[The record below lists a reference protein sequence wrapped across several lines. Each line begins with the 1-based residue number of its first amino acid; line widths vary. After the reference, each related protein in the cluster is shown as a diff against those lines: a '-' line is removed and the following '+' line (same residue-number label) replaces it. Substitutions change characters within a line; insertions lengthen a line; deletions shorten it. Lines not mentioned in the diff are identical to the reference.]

1 MNIFKQNNKC
11 LKLLSIGLLAASV
24 PVACGPKAPS
34 FAILAAGQN
43 TYQGSTANNKVDILW
58 VIDNSGSM
66 YTKQQKLGTGF
77 SSFASVFTTKNFDFH
92 MAVATSDIRNSPVGQ
107 AGVFQSLPFPYQHP
121 TDPTRSL
128 PANYVGANGPSFL
141 ILDNTTPNLVNH
153 FTANAQVGDTGN
165 ANATIL
171 DGINLT
177 LSSGLLSGANAN
189 FLRSDAHLA
198 VIVVSDADDND
209 STATVAAVNTYLQS
223 LKPDRFDV
231 ITRTYK
237 KNFTV
242 SAVVVTDPTDV
253 NCVAPF
259 EDGLKFKNIA
269 TTTSGSIA
277 NICDAN
283 FATGL
288 TTISQKIAEAI
299 TEIPLGRVPDLSTLS
314 ITFNGITVA
323 NDATNGWTYVSS
335 GNKIVFHG
343 TAIPQDNT
351 SIAINYI
358 PADIIR

>member
-1 MNIFKQNNKC
+1 MKFSKQNKIA
-11 LKLLSIGLLAASV
+11 LKLLGVAALALSA

-34 FAILAAGQN
+34 FAILAAGQS

-66 YTKQQKLGTGF
+66 YTKQEKLGVGF
-77 SSFASVFTTKNFDFH
+77 SNFISVFTTKNFDFH
-92 MAVATSDIRNSPVGQ
+92 MAVATSDIRATPTGQ
-107 AGVFQSLPFPYQHP
+107 AGEFQSLPYPYQHP
-121 TDPTRSL
+121 TVAAKSI
-128 PANYVGANGPSFL
+128 PANYVGANGPSIA
-141 ILDNTTPNLVNH
+141 ILDNTTTDLANH
-153 FTANAQVGDTGN
+153 FTANARVGDTGN

-177 LSSGLLSGANAN
+177 LSSSLLSGANAN

-209 STATVAAVNTYLQS
+209 STTTVAAVNTYLNS
-223 LKPDRFDV
+223 LKPDKFDV

-237 KNFTV
+237 KNYTV
-242 SAVVVTDPTDV
+242 SAVVVTDPTDT

-259 EDGLKFKNIA
+259 EEGLKFKSIA
-269 TTTSGSIA
+269 STTSGSLA

-299 TEIPLGRVPDLSTLS
+299 TEIPLARVPDVGTIS
-314 ITFNGITVA
+314 ITFNGTAVA
-323 NDATNGWTYVSS
+323 QDATNGWTYVSS
-335 GNKIVFHG
+335 GNKIQFHG
-343 TAIPQDNT
+343 TAIPTDNT
-351 SIAINYI
+351 AIAINYI

>member
-1 MNIFKQNNKC
+1 MNKSKQNKIG
-11 LKLLSIGLLAASV
+11 LKLLGVGLLATAV
-24 PVACGPKAPS
+24 LVGCGPKAPG
-34 FAILAAGQN
+34 FDILPAGQN
-43 TYQGSTANNKVDILW
+43 TFQGSTANNKVDILW

-66 YTKQQKLGTGF
+66 YTKQQKLGLGF

-92 MAVATSDIRNSPVGQ
+92 MAVATSDIRNAPVGQ
-107 AGVFQSLPFPYQHP
+107 AGLFQSLPYPYQHP
-121 TDPTRSL
+121 TDPLRSL
-128 PANYVGANGPSFL
+128 PANYVGANGPSFT

-153 FTANAQVGDTGN
+153 FTANAQVGDLGN

-177 LSSGLLSGANAN
+177 LSSSLLSGANAN
-189 FLRSDAHLA
+189 FIRSDAHLA

-209 STATVAAVNTYLQS
+209 STATVNDVSTYLQT

-242 SAVVVTDPTDV
+242 SAVVVSDPTDI
-253 NCVAPF
+253 NCTMPF
-259 EDGLKFKNIA
+259 EDGIKFKAIA
-269 TTTSGSIA
+269 AATSGSVA

-283 FATGL
+283 FAAGL

-299 TEIPLGRVPDLSTLS
+299 TEIPLGRVPDTSTLS
-314 ITFNGITVA
+314 ITFNGISVA

-343 TAIPQDNT
+343 NAIPTDNT